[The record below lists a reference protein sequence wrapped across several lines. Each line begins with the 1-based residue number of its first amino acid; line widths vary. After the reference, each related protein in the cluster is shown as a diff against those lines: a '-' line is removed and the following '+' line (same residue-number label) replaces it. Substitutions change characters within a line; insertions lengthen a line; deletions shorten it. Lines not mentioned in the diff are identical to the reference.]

1 MVAEL
6 RWFKTQLS
14 HPLSN
19 SLTVSAGALGHSWFY
34 AVKQKWKNLVFVLVE
49 KRHNETNKSD
59 MYADLYQ

>member
-6 RWFKTQLS
+6 RWFKTQLP

-19 SLTVSAGALGHSWFY
+19 SLTVSAGALGHSWIY
-34 AVKQKWKNLVFVLVE
+34 AVKQKWKNLVFVFVE
-49 KRHNETNKSD
+49 KSHNETNKSD